1 MNGCDLNYNQV
12 KPILERLIE
21 ILRKRKGGR
30 VEKKKE
36 AGRSEEETG
45 GKEGV
50 DGNSGERQAHKYN
63 GCLLSLRSFVPGMG
77 SESAHG
83 SRMQGFGY
91 SPGKNTTSRWQ
102 QQGHHFGFMWLSGPV

>member
-1 MNGCDLNYNQV
+1 M
-12 KPILERLIE
+12 
-21 ILRKRKGGR
+21 
-30 VEKKKE
+30 EKKKE
-36 AGRSEEETG
+36 AGRKEEETV

-50 DGNSGERQAHKYN
+50 DGKSGERQADKYN

-91 SPGKNTTSRWQ
+91 SPGKNITSRPPFWFHVAQ
-102 QQGHHFGFMWLSGPV
+102 WNCLNKFQLHPVKSMSYITSCFRQVVRP